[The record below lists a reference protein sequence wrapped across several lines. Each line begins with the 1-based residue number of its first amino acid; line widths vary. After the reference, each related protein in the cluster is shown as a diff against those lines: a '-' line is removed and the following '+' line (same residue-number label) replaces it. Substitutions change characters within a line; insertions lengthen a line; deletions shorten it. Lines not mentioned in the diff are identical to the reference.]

1 MHFKIIE
8 GESVFSLAARHH
20 VASPYNSLRE
30 KNRALFGRPD
40 IKLNPQLP
48 CSLSIISLKTSIPI
62 HYLLNHGTIYP
73 LISATLNHEK
83 DKNALNQAML
93 SNCGTSVMALS
104 RLVSCRLK
112 LGNTIKYCPE
122 CLTED
127 ESQYGCGIW
136 HTNHQLAG
144 VTVCPKHATWLLN
157 ISLDANGLNKRIE
170 PPPSQFVGFK
180 PSPEPPP
187 IAATKLSQYLSDL
200 NSLAQDDSM
209 LALSAPHMAW
219 LGEGHYLTSEKHIRL
234 VKLSREFNHYW
245 SALFKLGV
253 LPNQLSNISYV
264 RNLVK
269 PDKNMHYIKHAL
281 LGMLFTDSPKE
292 YYSKHAA
299 CKLAPDPAQSNAPL
313 TEDAD
318 KVVTLLKKESSLRSV
333 AKATGYSVGC
343 LAALAQRN
351 GITVNHRVKRLSNSL
366 VDRIIRLAFRGL
378 HRRDIAKLC
387 DVSVGTVEQKI
398 NSISGLVTWRK
409 RLWFCK
415 KRYQCRQD
423 LKSIICQNPA
433 LTRTEI
439 KHLSSCYIWL
449 FRYDKDWLSQHLPK
463 RVAPTFHPSIDWD
476 QVDKKLAKQIRK
488 QVKSASSVSHV
499 ERQMDSQHSLIKNRK
514 RLPLSIRQAEQIVT
528 NSKNKEP

>member
-8 GESVFSLAARHH
+8 GESVYSLVARHH

-30 KNRALFGRPD
+30 KNRTLFGRPD

-48 CSLSIISLKTSIPI
+48 CSLSMISLKTRIPV

-73 LISATLNHEK
+73 LISATLSHEK

-144 VTVCPKHATWLLN
+144 VTVCPKHAIWLLN
-157 ISLDANGLNKRIE
+157 ISLDADGLNKRIE

-187 IAATKLSQYLSDL
+187 IAATKLSQYLSEL

-209 LALSAPHMAW
+209 FALSAPHMTW
-219 LGEGHYLTSEKHIRL
+219 LDEGHHLTSEKHIRL
-234 VKLSREFNHYW
+234 EMLSREFNHYW
-245 SALFKLGV
+245 SVLFKLGV
-253 LPNQLSNISYV
+253 LPNQLSDISYV

-292 YYSKHAA
+292 YYSKHVVF
-299 CKLAPDPAQSNAPL
+299 KLASDPAQSNAPL

-318 KVVTLLKKESSLRSV
+318 KVATLLKKELSLRSV
-333 AKATGYSVGC
+333 AKATGYSVGF

-351 GITVNHRVKRLSNSL
+351 GIAVKHRFKQLSDSL
-366 VDRIIRLAFRGL
+366 VDRILRLAFRGL
-378 HRRDIAKLC
+378 HRRDIAKSC
-387 DVSVGTVEQKI
+387 GVSVATVEQKI
-398 NSISGLVTWRK
+398 NSMSGLAAWRK
-409 RLWFCK
+409 QLRFCQ
-415 KRYQCRQD
+415 KRNQCRQT
-423 LKSIICQNPA
+423 LKSIISQNPT

-439 KHLSSCYIWL
+439 KHSNSCYMWL
-449 FRYDKDWLSQHLPK
+449 FRYDKDWLNQHLPK
-463 RVAPTFHPSIDWD
+463 RVSPTFHPSIDWD
-476 QVDKKLAKQIRK
+476 QVDKKLAKQIK
-488 QVKSASSVSHV
+488 QRVKKATSVSHV
-499 ERQMDSQHSLIKNRK
+499 ERQVDSQHSLMKNRK
-514 RLPLSIRQAEQIVT
+514 RLPLSIRQAEKIVT
-528 NSKNKEP
+528 ES